1 MAEKKTTMRSRRSP
15 HVPDAAGKQLVI
27 VESPAKARTI
37 NRYLGPQFVVSAS
50 VGHVRDLPDKNPKG
64 SRNPVPGVDL
74 DNDFTPTYEIIK
86 EKAATVKQLKQ
97 ATKNASGIW
106 LATDLD
112 REGEAIAWHLT
123 EALGIKSEDARRVVF
138 NAITKGE
145 IDKAFRNPRAIDMDK
160 VNAQQAR
167 RILDRIVGYQVSPL
181 LWKKV
186 GSGLSAGRVQSV
198 ATRLVV
204 DREREIEAFIP
215 EEYWK
220 VMGYFTTDLDNAGSI
235 GTQWQKWLEKPPAE
249 EKRGKPDTRTA
260 REKNRWLLEH
270 HSLAADL
277 VEIDGQKFEAKD
289 TEATMAA
296 LTRAGFRV
304 DEKIE
309 TQNLTAKGPAQR
321 MIRLKGHLAGGPAW
335 RVTSVQGKRTKT
347 HPSAPFITS
356 TLQQAASSQLGF
368 PPHLTM
374 SIAQSLYEGVDV
386 HGMGSV
392 GLITYMRTDS
402 THLSS
407 EAVQMARAYID
418 SHFSHEYL
426 PERPNVY
433 TTSVKAAQEAHE
445 AIRPTD
451 VKLTPESI
459 RSSLRQ
465 EHYRLYK
472 LIWERFAACQMSD
485 AQWDS
490 TTVMI
495 SGIAEGG
502 SLVFRATGRVLVFDG
517 YYAVA
522 GLPHTSEDVL
532 LPSLSQQ
539 QELAAIQIDPI
550 QNFTSP
556 PPRYTEASLIKKL
569 ESEGIGR
576 PSTYAQIIQVIQ
588 SRKYVQKNKNLF
600 YATDLGTI
608 VTDKLIEAFPEILRI
623 SYTSNM
629 ELQLDDIEENHA
641 DWRQMLKDFYRP
653 FKHRLDSAYREMEHV
668 KTEVQASPY
677 TCPLC
682 GSPTVY
688 RFGTRGRFLSC
699 SRYPRCK
706 FSAPIDRNGN
716 PLSPQ
721 QTEVACPKCGAPM
734 VLRKGRFGPFLSC
747 TRYPDCDGSLKLDK
761 KGHLIAPKP
770 PPLLTDIPC
779 PKCGA
784 PLNLRRG
791 GRGLWL
797 SCSTYPKCSGRISWS
812 SLEKDTQDRWAKLF
826 DEYERAHPNSIIRK
840 LDGTSVQEGYKPGAA
855 VVENDVIHGD

>member
-64 SRNPVPGVDL
+64 ARSPVPGVDL

-86 EKAATVKQLKQ
+86 EKAATVKHLKQ
-97 ATKNASGIW
+97 ATKKASGIW

-112 REGEAIAWHLT
+112 REGEAIAWHLS
-123 EALGIKSEDARRVVF
+123 EALGIKLEDAHRVVF

-220 VMGYFTTDLDNAGSI
+220 VMGYFTTDLERAGSI
-235 GTQWQKWLEKPPAE
+235 GKQWREWLEKSPAE
-249 EKRGKPDTRTA
+249 GKRGKLDTRTA

-277 VEIDGQKFEAKD
+277 VEIDGKQFEAKD

-309 TQNLTAKGPAQR
+309 TQNPTAKGPAQQ
-321 MIRLKGHLAGGPAW
+321 MIRFKGHLAGGPVW
-335 RVTSVQGKRTKT
+335 RVASVQGKRTKT

-368 PPHLTM
+368 SPQLTM

-402 THLSS
+402 THISP

-426 PERPNVY
+426 PQKPNVY
-433 TTSVKAAQEAHE
+433 ATPVKAAQEAHE

-451 VKLTPESI
+451 VKLTPESVH
-459 RSSLRQ
+459 SSLRQ

-472 LIWERFAACQMSD
+472 LIWERFVACQMSD

-490 TTVMI
+490 TTVLI

-539 QELAAIQIDPI
+539 QELAAIQIDPL

-556 PPRYTEASLIKKL
+556 PPRYTEASLVKKL

-608 VTDKLIEAFPEILRI
+608 VTDKLIEAFPEILQI

-629 ELQLDDIEENHA
+629 EQKLDDIEENHA
-641 DWRQMLKDFYRP
+641 DWRQMLKDFYKP
-653 FKHRLDSAYREMEHV
+653 FKHRLDNAYRDMNHV
-668 KTEVQASPY
+668 KTEVQTSPY
-677 TCPLC
+677 TCPKC
-682 GSPTVY
+682 GSPLVY
-688 RFGTRGRFLSC
+688 RFGARGRFLSC

-716 PLSPQ
+716 PISPQ

-747 TRYPDCDGSLKLDK
+747 TRYPDCDGILKLDK
-761 KGHLIAPKP
+761 KGHIVAPTT

-779 PKCGA
+779 TKCEA

-797 SCSTYPKCSGRISWS
+797 SCSMYPKCSGKVSWN
-812 SLEKDTQDRWAKLF
+812 SLEKDMQDRWAKRF
-826 DEYERAHPNSIIRK
+826 DEHEKAHPNSVIYK
-840 LDGTSVQEGYKPGAA
+840 LDGTPVEEGFKPGAA
-855 VVENDVIHGD
+855 LVENDEIHGD

>member
-1 MAEKKTTMRSRRSP
+1 MAEKRTTIRSRRPAS
-15 HVPDAAGKQLVI
+15 VPDTGGKQLVI

-86 EKAATVKQLKQ
+86 EKEATVKHLKQ
-97 ATKNASGIW
+97 AAKKASGIW

-123 EALGIKSEDARRVVF
+123 EALAIKLEDAQRVVF

-145 IDKAFRNPRAIDMDK
+145 IDRAFRNPRPIDMDK

-186 GSGLSAGRVQSV
+186 SRGLSAGRVQSV

-220 VMGYFTTDLDNAGSI
+220 VMGYFSTDVDNAPSI
-235 GTQWQKWLEKPPAE
+235 GKQWQKWLEEAPE
-249 EKRGKPDTRTA
+249 EGKKGTLGARTV
-260 REKNRWLLEH
+260 REKNRWLLEN
-270 HSLAADL
+270 HSLSGDL
-277 VEIDGQKFEAKD
+277 VEIDGKRFEAKD

-296 LTRAGFRV
+296 LTRAGFMV

-309 TQNLTAKGPAQR
+309 TQNPAAKGPAQR
-321 MIRLKGHLAGGPAW
+321 MIRLKGHLEGGPVW
-335 RVTSVQGKRTKT
+335 KVTSVQAKRTKT

-356 TLQQAASSQLGF
+356 TLQQTASSQLGF
-368 PPHLTM
+368 PPQLTM
-374 SIAQSLYEGVDV
+374 SITQSLYEGVEV

-402 THLSS
+402 THLSA
-407 EAVQMARAYID
+407 EALQSARAYID
-418 SHFSHEYL
+418 SHFSHQYL
-426 PERPNVY
+426 PQRPNVY
-433 TTSVKAAQEAHE
+433 ASAKAAQEAHE

-451 VKLTPESI
+451 VTITPESV

-472 LIWERFAACQMSD
+472 LIWERFVACQMSD

-490 TTVMI
+490 TTVLI
-495 SGIAEGG
+495 SGMAEGG
-502 SLVFRATGRVLVFDG
+502 SLVFRAAGRVLVFDG
-517 YYAVA
+517 FYAVA
-522 GLPHTSEDVL
+522 GVPHTSEDVL
-532 LPSLSQQ
+532 LPSVSQK

-588 SRKYVQKNKNLF
+588 SRKYVQKHKNLF
-600 YATDLGTI
+600 YATDLGRI
-608 VTDKLIEAFPEILRI
+608 VTDKLIEAFPEILQI
-623 SYTSNM
+623 GYTSNM
-629 ELQLDDIEENHA
+629 EQQLDDIEEHHA
-641 DWRQMLKDFYRP
+641 DWRQMLKDFYKP
-653 FKHRLDSAYREMEHV
+653 FEHRLDSAYREMEHV
-668 KTEVQASPY
+668 RTEVQTSPY
-677 TCPLC
+677 TCPKC
-682 GSPTVY
+682 GSPLVY
-688 RFGTRGRFLSC
+688 RFGARGRFLSC

-716 PLSPQ
+716 PLAPQ
-721 QTEVACPKCGAPM
+721 QTQVACPKCGAPM

-747 TRYPDCDGSLKLDK
+747 SRYPDCNGSLKLDK
-761 KGHLIAPKP
+761 KGHLLAPKT

-784 PLNLRRG
+784 PMNLRRG
-791 GRGLWL
+791 AKGMWL
-797 SCSTYPKCSGRISWS
+797 SCSVYPKCSGRTSWN
-812 SLEKDTQDRWAKLF
+812 SLHKDVQDKWAQRF
-826 DEYERAHPNSIIRK
+826 DEHEKAHPNPVIHK
-840 LDGTSVQEGYKPGAA
+840 LDGTPVEEGYKPGAA
-855 VVENDVIHGD
+855 GIENDEMQGN